1 MKTWR
6 HSRRLAAACGPVLL
20 FALLAP
26 AQRAWADEGIGVCR
40 NASSGPNCP
49 QCSIWDLEDCSDS
62 IKTALMVA
70 AVLAIAAAFAIALF
84 PEILAAAGLGGALV
98 EAEGGAVGAGLVTE
112 EAAALEETAALTAEE
127 ATVEAEE
134 AAAEAAEEVTQN
146 ANTGPWASDKANEL
160 QDLFDSGAV
169 NWAVSPLE
177 DLNNCGFAADEVN
190 GAIST
195 IQNGGIPDAYASPN
209 INTGELTQYFSLTE
223 AQYGGQFQSTTMDGI
238 ASQLGQAGDGSQ
250 GIVYVSDGVV
260 DANGVLNGNAHV
272 FNAVNFDGQTYFAD
286 GQTGKIWT
294 DPKIV
299 AGYENYANMFVEFLQ
314 TH

>member
-6 HSRRLAAACGPVLL
+6 HSLRLAAACALLLL

-26 AQRAWADEGIGVCR
+26 AQRGWADEGVGVCR
-40 NASSGPNCP
+40 NASSGPNCS

-70 AVLAIAAAFAIALF
+70 AVLAIAAALAIALF
-84 PEILAAAGLGGALV
+84 PEILAAAGLGSLLA

-112 EAAALEETAALTAEE
+112 EAAALEETTALAAEE

-134 AAAEAAEEVTQN
+134 ATAEAEEITQN
-146 ANTGPWASDKANEL
+146 ANTGPWASDKANQL
-160 QDLFDSGAV
+160 QNLLDSGSV
-169 NWAVSPLE
+169 NVLE
-177 DLNNCGFAADEVN
+177 GDVNCSFASDEMN
-190 GAIST
+190 SAIST
-195 IQNGGIPDAYASPN
+195 IQNGGIPEAYASP
-209 INTGELTQYFSLTE
+209 TEPVTQYFSLTE

-250 GIVYVSDGVV
+250 GIVYVT
-260 DANGVLNGNAHV
+260 NGTDAHV
-272 FNAVNFDGQTYFAD
+272 FNAVNFDGQTYFVD
-286 GQTGKIWT
+286 GQTGTIWT
-294 DPKIV
+294 DPKIA
-299 AGYENYANMFVEFLQ
+299 AGYENYTNMIVEFLQ